1 MMDINNDY
9 EGRKFDIDDKRKRLG
24 ISNKQKI
31 ALLFSY
37 DREVCINDRSE
48 L

>member
-1 MMDINNDY
+1 MDTNNEY
-9 EGRKFDIDDKRKRLG
+9 KGSRFDIDDKRKRLE

-37 DREVCINDRSE
+37 DRKACIDDRNE